1 MRLIF
6 ARHAKAC
13 IEHPTF
19 GQNGPMCGRF
29 AQPRSSDE
37 LARIFAARRVS
48 ELEGNR
54 FNVAP
59 TDEVAA
65 VVERHGERQLD
76 TFRWGLV
83 PYYAENA
90 RDAARLINARAETV
104 ESSGA
109 FRTAFRRRRCIIP
122 ADAFY
127 EWRRSAPVD
136 AGERQP
142 RRAAPPQPFAIRRAN
157 GQPLAFAGLWAVWRD
172 PLTAGRLFSCTIV
185 TTIANDRLAPLH
197 SRMPVI
203 LDPDDWGDWLADTAE
218 VAILRN
224 LLRPAPDSSLE
235 VYPVGLAVNSVRN
248 NGRSLLDRVP
258 EPASASAS

>member
-1 MRLIF
+1 MTELRPGTSPPPVRIPIRVAMRLIF

-37 LARIFAARRVS
+37 LARIFAARRAS
-48 ELEGNR
+48 ELEGDR

-83 PYYAENA
+83 PYYAENT

-109 FRTAFRRRRCIIP
+109 FRTAFRRRRCIVP

-127 EWRRSAPVD
+127 EWRRAVP
-136 AGERQP
+136 AAAHERA
-142 RRAAPPQPFAIRRAN
+142 RGARPQPFAVRRVD
-157 GQPLAFAGLWAVWRD
+157 GQPMAFAGLWAVWRE
-172 PLTAGRLFSCTIV
+172 PLNAGRL
-185 TTIANDRLAPLH
+185 
-197 SRMPVI
+197 
-203 LDPDDWGDWLADTAE
+203 
-218 VAILRN
+218 
-224 LLRPAPDSSLE
+224 
-235 VYPVGLAVNSVRN
+235 
-248 NGRSLLDRVP
+248 
-258 EPASASAS
+258 